1 MEVDTL
7 RKDNAR
13 LRVDAENATKY
24 ETAFNSN
31 QDAIQGRIEMT
42 ERIVKEKEDQMAEL
56 QDKLGKAEMENV
68 QLKEEINIYKG
79 RCTTLARD
87 VEMHYNEMHKLNNDS
102 SHAGKQA

>member
-1 MEVDTL
+1 
-7 RKDNAR
+7 
-13 LRVDAENATKY
+13 
-24 ETAFNSN
+24 
-31 QDAIQGRIEMT
+31 
-42 ERIVKEKEDQMAEL
+42 MAEM

-79 RCTTLARD
+79 KCTNLARD